1 MNRPFSLGDLVSFQ
15 LVTGRASEGI
25 IIHRIIEKRQPTI
38 YLIESADKRRAFRLE
53 TELALVAPVEALPH
67 DDDPGDHHHQHPAP
81 VFAAQSADD

>member
-53 TELALVAPVEALPH
+53 TELALVTPVEALPH
-67 DDDPGDHHHQHPAP
+67 DDDPGDHHHHPAP